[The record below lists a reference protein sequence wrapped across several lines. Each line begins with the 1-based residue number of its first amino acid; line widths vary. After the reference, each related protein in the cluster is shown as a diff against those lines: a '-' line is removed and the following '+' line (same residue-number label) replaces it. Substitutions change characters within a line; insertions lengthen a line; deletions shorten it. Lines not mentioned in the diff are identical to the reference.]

1 MFLSS
6 FYGKKK
12 QDCQHPQAIS
22 VIIHTRV
29 KEYIIKNQS
38 TFSHAGDT
46 FLKISMTPDRNFS
59 YPCKIYLR
67 YKSIHSV
74 SAERGINDGGSF
86 V

>member
-1 MFLSS
+1 MFISS
-6 FYGKKK
+6 FYGTKK

-29 KEYIIKNQS
+29 TEYIIKNQS
-38 TFSHAGDT
+38 TIGHAGDT
-46 FLKISMTPDRNFS
+46 FLKITMTPGRNFS
-59 YPCKIYLR
+59 SLCKISLR
-67 YKSIHSV
+67 YKSIQSV